1 MIDFAEF
8 ERLVRDAL
16 ANLYDYAYLETH
28 PLNAYITNPPE
39 TKRADHLRR
48 VLMDSIETFRP
59 NGRQTDAPEE
69 NQRIYQV
76 LRSRFVENL
85 NPQDMQNR
93 LALGDRQLRRLQSR
107 YVHALATILWDQV
120 FQEAPETALDRNNLF
135 AYAAQSEPIDV
146 PDLLQG
152 VIEIFKNRTDTDDLQ
167 FTGQVEPGLPE
178 LKSDRVILRQI
189 LIGLVNVA
197 TGFSGSGKILLAAE
211 LARSGLN
218 LKVSFPLDEGATF
231 IQLQKQPFFESTG
244 YWARQ
249 LGASLQVVSPG
260 QDADRTVNLVL
271 SLPCDQDAVVFVV
284 EDQAT
289 AIRLYER
296 YLQRHHYRVVGIQD
310 PSQVIPLARRDQP
323 SAILLD
329 IMMPNVDGW
338 EVLQAIKA
346 DPDVNHIPVIV
357 CSAWG
362 DASLALSLG
371 ASAFLKKP
379 ISPQALLESI
389 QRQQI

>member
-28 PLNAYITNPPE
+28 LLNNFIANPPE
-39 TKRADHLRR
+39 AKRADHLRS
-48 VLMDSIETFRP
+48 VLLNAIEAFCP
-59 NGRQTDAPEE
+59 GCEKNDASDE
-69 NQRIYQV
+69 NQRIYLV

-85 NPQDMQNR
+85 NQTEMQNR
-93 LALGDRQLRRLQSR
+93 LALGERQLRRLQSR

-120 FQEAPETALDRNNLF
+120 FQEASEASVERNNLF
-135 AYAAQSEPIDV
+135 AYVAQSGPIDV
-146 PDLLQG
+146 PDLIQG
-152 VIEIFKNRTDTDDLQ
+152 VIEIFKKRSDTDDLQ
-167 FTGQVEPGLPE
+167 FICQVKADLPE

-197 TGFSGSGKILLAAE
+197 SGFSECGKIFLSADLVGYS
-211 LARSGLN
+211 LDLR
-218 LKVSFPLDEGATF
+218 VSFFLDEASSF

-244 YWARQ
+244 YWVRQ
-249 LGASLQVVSPG
+249 LGASLRVTQAGEGSGRKVDLVIRLPH
-260 QDADRTVNLVL
+260 DRE
-271 SLPCDQDAVVFVV
+271 AVIFVV

-296 YLQRHHYRVVGIQD
+296 YLQRYQYRVLGIQD
-310 PSQVIPLARRDQP
+310 PRQVIAMAKRDKP
-323 SAILLD
+323 RAILLD

-346 DPDVNHIPVIV
+346 DPDVLQIPVIV

-379 ISPQALLESI
+379 ISPQVLLEAL
-389 QRQQI
+389 QRLFQ